1 MTREKLQEVVNDPR
15 DVIYFLSETP
25 NVLGEGKSVT
35 GYYCPPLK
43 KNPHGICVQLRQFF
57 GGGTAETYTSLH
69 YEIEEYRKGIVV
81 EIHSEMVE
89 AFPSIHA
96 FVYDQFKEGHEL
108 RFKGR
113 ERKGKLTIKKAYRFA
128 TKTINWRGRKLGEIL
143 EDIKKAV
150 AELYKEYDGYLNYL
164 EKNYLERGMLDGCK
178 SFEDFKRTDNS

>member
-1 MTREKLQEVVNDPR
+1 MWTRLCRNDTLFTPWECLRPQALLITKQRAKKDEEMTREKLQEVVNDPR

-113 ERKGKLTIKKAYRFA
+113 ERKGKLTIKKAYG
-128 TKTINWRGRKLGEIL
+128 WP
-143 EDIKKAV
+143 
-150 AELYKEYDGYLNYL
+150 AEF
-164 EKNYLERGMLDGCK
+164 MQ
-178 SFEDFKRTDNS
+178 